1 MSSALSNQSCVR
13 NGTGYDE
20 VFLSG
25 QKDLDTSSDKRNLSA
40 TSPSRDEGLEMDRL
54 EGDSSDGLDGVKP
67 PIQSVIG
74 LNGFKE
80 FIMLPLWT
88 VNDFIFTIKES
99 HFKTLRE
106 KFQIPIN
113 IPICLPFKSEKC
125 YYGGVEGV
133 RVYEQMLKAGLRFP
147 LSSLHRQLLQYLG
160 LVVTQISPNA
170 QRVFLSVEVLYKAM
184 FDGAWRLTVE
194 EFFNC
199 YHLVEIAQS
208 CIALCLGAR
217 C

>member
-1 MSSALSNQSCVR
+1 MSSASSNQSCVR
-13 NGTGYDE
+13 NGAGYDE

-25 QKDLDTSSDKRNLSA
+25 QKDLDTSSDERNLLA

-74 LNGFKE
+74 PYGFKE

-88 VNDFIFTIKES
+88 VNDFNFTIKES

-106 KFQIPIN
+106 KFQIPVN
-113 IPICLPFKSEKC
+113 IPIHLPFKSEKC
-125 YYGGVEGV
+125 YYEGVEGV
-133 RVYEQMLKAGLRFP
+133 GVYEQMLKAGLRFP
-147 LSSLHRQLLQYLG
+147 LSSLHCQLLQYLG
-160 LVVTQISPNA
+160 LVITQISPNA
-170 QRVFLSVEVLYKAM
+170 WRVFLSVEALYRAM

-199 YHLVEIAQS
+199 YCLAEIA
-208 CIALCLGAR
+208 
-217 C
+217 